1 MTAATA
7 QDGSRLA
14 YQVHGTGTRA
24 VVLVHGWAMAGA
36 VWDELLAHVSL
47 EGLRVVVPDLR
58 GAGASDKPPTG
69 YSIGRYGEDVLAV
82 ADHAGLKG
90 SFTVVG
96 HSMGG
101 LIAQWLAATEPRRVA
116 SMMLVNPVPARGLNV
131 PHEAAA
137 LFSGAGG
144 KAEAMGQV
152 LDMSCR
158 MLPPRARERL
168 VRLAVEVG
176 PGAVAESFDAWT
188 RAHFEDKL
196 AGVTCPALV
205 MATDDPFLTPSLLR
219 EAVVRKIRGARQAYL
234 PGPGHYPQVEKP
246 RETAALVEAFLA
258 GTTG

>member
-14 YQVHGTGTRA
+14 YQVHGTGGRG
-24 VVLVHGWAMAGA
+24 VMLIHGWAMAGA
-36 VWDELLAHVSL
+36 LWDELLVQLSH
-47 EGLRVVVPDLR
+47 EGLKVVVPDLR

-69 YSIGRYGEDVLAV
+69 YSVGRYAEDVLAV

-90 SFTVVG
+90 AFTLVG

-101 LIAQWLAATEPRRVA
+101 LIAQWLAVTEPGRVA
-116 SMMLVNPVPARGLNV
+116 ALMLMNPVPARGLNV
-131 PHEAAA
+131 PPEAAA

-144 KAEAMGQV
+144 KAEPMGKV

-158 MLPPRARERL
+158 MLPPKAREKL
-168 VRLAVEVG
+168 LHLAVEVG

-188 RAHFEDKL
+188 RSHFEDKL
-196 AGVTCPALV
+196 SAVGCPTLV

-219 EAVVRKIRGARQAYL
+219 EAVARKIRGARQAYL

-246 RETAALVEAFLA
+246 RETAALVEAFLV